1 MVQVS
6 EINDSVFDVSWKQ
19 HRNLKYFSK
28 QMNSLYKE
36 EYSPPIK
43 TPFISHSVHL
53 YDANLIASSRFICLK
68 YCSYSNTG

>member
-1 MVQVS
+1 MILSGCCGCTGKITVQVS

-36 EYSPPIK
+36 EYCPPIK
-43 TPFISHSVHL
+43 KLFCIITL
-53 YDANLIASSRFICLK
+53 SSSL
-68 YCSYSNTG
+68 